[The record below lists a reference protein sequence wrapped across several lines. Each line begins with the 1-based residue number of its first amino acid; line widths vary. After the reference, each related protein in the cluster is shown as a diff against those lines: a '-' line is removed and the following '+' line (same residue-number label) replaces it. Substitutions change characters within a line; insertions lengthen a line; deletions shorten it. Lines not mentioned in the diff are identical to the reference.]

1 MKQGDFTHFEIPA
14 DDPDRAKAFYSG
26 LFDWSF
32 ADPIPGFDGYHLFTT
47 PVGQEGMGGA
57 IGKRGENAP
66 EQLRTYVHVD
76 SVDAS
81 LQKVT
86 ELGGTS
92 RRGQGG
98 GSRPGLVRHLPRHRG
113 QRDRGL
119 GVSAHGLAVDRR
131 PSHRDPR
138 ILSPMTARAALMLTL
153 LLAGC
158 SAAPSTC
165 GSPETSASARCHRVA
180 IRIRGAVK

>member
-66 EQLRTYVHVD
+66 EKLRTYVHVD
-76 SVDAS
+76 SVEAS
-81 LQKVT
+81 LQKVA
-86 ELGGTS
+86 ELGGTIVEAKAEVP
-92 RRGQGG
+92 GQGWYG
-98 GSRPGLVRHLPRHRG
+98 VFSDTEGNEIALWESLPRG
-113 QRDRGL
+113 
-119 GVSAHGLAVDRR
+119 
-131 PSHRDPR
+131 
-138 ILSPMTARAALMLTL
+138 
-153 LLAGC
+153 
-158 SAAPSTC
+158 
-165 GSPETSASARCHRVA
+165 
-180 IRIRGAVK
+180 